1 MSTTPGAPVE
11 TPKQALARVF
21 GRNLARERQR
31 QCKSM
36 RALAR
41 AANTHGSEISRLE
54 HGKRDPRLSTIVR
67 LARALEVPLGALIE
81 GVDSGYAPEE
91 PAGCPAGSPQSSP

>member
-1 MSTTPGAPVE
+1 M
-11 TPKQALARVF
+11 F

-41 AANTHGSEISRLE
+41 AANTYGSEISRLE
-54 HGKRDPRLSTIVR
+54 HGERDPRLSTIVR
-67 LARALEVPLGALIE
+67 LARALEVPLGALVE
-81 GVDSGYAPEE
+81 GVESGYESQSA
-91 PAGCPAGSPQSSP
+91 AGALP